1 MTTTAEVEKLAREV
15 ASLRQQ
21 VLQRRYGMAF
31 DQVVLVL
38 GDQTASEVV
47 AKRLE
52 ALPLEL
58 RASVKPRVVALP
70 FLTSRQVATG
80 VQA

>member
-1 MTTTAEVEKLAREV
+1 MTTMTEVDRLRRDVAE
-15 ASLRQQ
+15 LRQQ
-21 VLQRRYGMAF
+21 VLQRRYGMRA

-38 GDQTASEVV
+38 GDETASAVV

-58 RASVKPRVVALP
+58 RASVKPRVVVLP
-70 FLTSRQVATG
+70 FVVGRQVQG
-80 VQA
+80 MQA